1 MAFLHQMRLCSV
13 YSLRDLVEFLV
24 MNMCLKDVN
33 NLKNVFTLVLFSQII
48 SVILIDKDHNTE
60 VPLVQAASPC

>member
-1 MAFLHQMRLCSV
+1 M
-13 YSLRDLVEFLV
+13 EFLV